1 MQHGDASR
9 AAHRFRRGVRRQR
22 RGQRRADRHAERH
35 DVVLRDPLAEGEH
48 RGAEYRLAVR
58 ERVDALGRDRRA
70 RLGQADDDADLASI
84 PERHDRAHA
93 RPRALRVRVVD
104 FVCKGAKER
113 ERQRDGD
120 EHDE

>member
-1 MQHGDASR
+1 MAPSTGSLSGSAWTR
-9 AAHRFRRGVRRQR
+9 LGVI
-22 RGQRRADRHAERH
+22 
-35 DVVLRDPLAEGEH
+35 V
-48 RGAEYRLAVR
+48 
-58 ERVDALGRDRRA
+58 ALGSA
-70 RLGQADDDADLASI
+70 QADDDADLAAI

-113 ERQRDGD
+113 ERKRDGD